1 MCAVR
6 VWIIFV
12 WTVHASVEGWTG
24 ARVASWVPSKKPVQ
38 HSWVPDSLRRI
49 GIEDRTL
56 GMLGLLALLSA
67 AALLHADVKAASGTR
82 SGGIVPEAKYGG
94 ELQDPLGCAISQADN
109 LHNCD
114 DWGLTPLH
122 FAAYSGS
129 VETASM
135 LLVKG
140 TSLHLDAWDQS
151 PLHCAAARGHSDVLQ
166 VLVDHVVSLGL
177 PLDQQDASGDTALVL
192 AGRSGCASAVDV
204 LLRAGAGAATPEEE
218 LPPLVVR
225 QLMIHVLGC

>member
-1 MCAVR
+1 MVAVCAVR

-67 AALLHADVKAASGTR
+67 AALLHADVKAAS
-82 SGGIVPEAKYGG
+82 
-94 ELQDPLGCAISQADN
+94 DPLGCAISQADN

>member
-1 MCAVR
+1 MVAVCAVR

-94 ELQDPLGCAISQADN
+94 ELQ
-109 LHNCD
+109 
-114 DWGLTPLH
+114 
-122 FAAYSGS
+122 
-129 VETASM
+129 V
-135 LLVKG
+135 
-140 TSLHLDAWDQS
+140 
-151 PLHCAAARGHSDVLQ
+151 
-166 VLVDHVVSLGL
+166 
-177 PLDQQDASGDTALVL
+177 
-192 AGRSGCASAVDV
+192 
-204 LLRAGAGAATPEEE
+204 GAGSSRE
-218 LPPLVVR
+218 LVALSCSTLSPNACRESLIPTVVR
-225 QLMIHVLGC
+225 TRLAVPFLKRTIYTIATTGD